1 MKALRSPAAKAVAA
15 VLKRARARE
24 EISQR
29 ELAARLKRPH
39 SVVGMIESQQ
49 RQVNVPEFLA
59 IAEALD
65 ADPIDLFR
73 QVLRER
79 DSQFGYA
86 ELSAKPALDF
96 SLS

>member
-1 MKALRSPAAKAVAA
+1 MKARRSPAAKAVAV

-24 EISQR
+24 QISQR

-65 ADPIDLFR
+65 ADPIELFR
-73 QVLRER
+73 QVVREC
-79 DSQFGYA
+79 DS
-86 ELSAKPALDF
+86 
-96 SLS
+96 

>member
-1 MKALRSPAAKAVAA
+1 VAA

-79 DSQFGYA
+79 DST
-86 ELSAKPALDF
+86 
-96 SLS
+96 

>member
-1 MKALRSPAAKAVAA
+1 VKALRSPAAKAVAA

-65 ADPIDLFR
+65 ADPLDLFR

-79 DSQFGYA
+79 DST
-86 ELSAKPALDF
+86 
-96 SLS
+96 